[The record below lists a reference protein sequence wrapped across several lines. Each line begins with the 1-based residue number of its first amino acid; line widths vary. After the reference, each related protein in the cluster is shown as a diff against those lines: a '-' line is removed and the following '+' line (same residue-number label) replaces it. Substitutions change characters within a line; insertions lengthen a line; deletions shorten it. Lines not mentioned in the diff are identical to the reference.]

1 MTDTTTPAP
10 AASPVALDSVSV
22 PVPSAA
28 VPPTTNSP
36 AQPEAA
42 PEPARTAEPDNQAGE
57 GKDEQPR
64 GEDGKFKPKQ
74 TAEERK
80 ARIRE
85 DIGRLTAEKRTRERE
100 IEALRSEAS
109 RIHKQLQ
116 EQPDPNDP
124 YDARHATRQAVREDR
139 LEQTVEAAKSAA
151 AAVDTARVHM
161 FQAKIEDARE
171 RIEGLDEGLQAFAR
185 LPVVSAE
192 MADLIAE
199 SDKAPE
205 LANYLGRNPQEF
217 YRIARLQ
224 PHLQGAEI
232 ARLEMRVSTPP
243 QARKTSNA
251 PPPPPM
257 INGSSAPA
265 APTLAEMGVS
275 DLQKI
280 IYSARV

>member
-1 MTDTTTPAP
+1 MTETTPTDK

-28 VPPTTNSP
+28 VPPTTNAP

-42 PEPARTAEPDNQAGE
+42 PDPAKTAETDNQAGE
-57 GKDEQPR
+57 TKDEQPR

-74 TAEERK
+74 TAEDRK

-85 DIGRLTAEKRTRERE
+85 DIGRLTAEKHSTQRQV
-100 IEALRSEAS
+100 EALRAEAM
-109 RIHKQLQ
+109 RLQRQLQ
-116 EQPDPNDP
+116 EQPDPSDP

-139 LEQTVEAAKSAA
+139 LEQTVEAARSAA
-151 AAVDTARVHM
+151 AAVDTARARV

-171 RIEGLDEGLQAFAR
+171 RIEGLDEGLRAFAS
-185 LPVVSAE
+185 LPVSSPE

-205 LANYLGRNPQEF
+205 LANYLGRNPDEF
-217 YRIARLQ
+217 LRISRLP
-224 PHLQGAEI
+224 PHLLGAELRTI
-232 ARLEMRVSTPP
+232 ELEKLKPANT
-243 QARKTSNA
+243 RKTSNA

-257 INGSSAPA
+257 INGTSSPA
-265 APTLAEMGVS
+265 SPSVAEMGVS
-275 DLQKI
+275 DLQKL

>member
-42 PEPARTAEPDNQAGE
+42 PEPAKTAEPDNQAGE
-57 GKDEQPR
+57 TKDEQPR
-64 GEDGKFKPKQ
+64 GDDGKFKPKQ
-74 TAEERK
+74 TAEQRK
-80 ARIRE
+80 TRIQE
-85 DIGRLTAEKRTRERE
+85 DIGRLLATQRQEQQRLASLQQ
-100 IEALRSEAS
+100 EAARLHR
-109 RIHKQLQ
+109 QLQ

-151 AAVDTARVHM
+151 QAVDAARAM
-161 FQAKIEDARE
+161 AFQAKLEEARE

-185 LPVVSAE
+185 LPVSSAE

-199 SDKAPE
+199 SEKAPE

-217 YRIARLQ
+217 YRISRL
-224 PHLQGAEI
+224 PIHLQGAEI

-243 QARKTSNA
+243 AARKTSNA

-257 INGSSAPA
+257 INGTSSPA
-265 APTLAEMGVS
+265 SPTVAEMGVS
-275 DLQKI
+275 DLQKL

>member
-1 MTDTTTPAP
+1 MSETTTPAP

-28 VPPTTNSP
+28 VPPTTNTP

-42 PEPARTAEPDNQAGE
+42 PEPAKTAEPEKSADE
-57 GKDEQPR
+57 TTEQPR
-64 GEDGKFKPKQ
+64 DEDGKFTKPKP
-74 TAEERK
+74 TAKERQD
-80 ARIRE
+80 RIRQ
-85 DIGRLTAEKRTRERE
+85 DIDRLTAEKYATQRQV
-100 IEALRSEAS
+100 EALQAEAMRLS
-109 RIHKQLQ
+109 RQLQ
-116 EQPDPNDP
+116 EQQSPDDP

-139 LEQTVEAAKSAA
+139 LEQTVEAARSAA
-151 AAVDTARVHM
+151 VAVDTARAQM
-161 FQAKIEDARE
+161 FQAKIEAARE
-171 RIEGLDEGLQAFAR
+171 NIEGLDEGLASFAR
-185 LPVVSAE
+185 LPVSSPE

-217 YRIARLQ
+217 YRIARM
-224 PHLQGAEI
+224 PAHLQGAEI

-243 QARKTSNA
+243 AARKTSNA

-265 APTLAEMGVS
+265 SPSVAEMGVA
-275 DLQKI
+275 DLQKL
-280 IYSARV
+280 IYAARA